1 MCTLTWWRESAGS
14 YEVYFNRDERK
25 TRAMAEPPR
34 LREREGVSF
43 LAPIDPDGGGT
54 WMLVNER
61 GLLVCLLNRWHEE
74 AEGIMPARSR
84 GQVVMEMA
92 ALENVPAVEERLRL
106 EELEGVW
113 PFRIVGF
120 DPVGERSWTWNGRE
134 LTVDRIP
141 ELPLC
146 SSSFHYAEVRIARR
160 RRFQELCCAQRM
172 GSDLLGLYHSDT
184 EDNPSPF
191 TPRMLRSDAQT
202 MSRSSVRVRNG
213 NVTWTYLEERPE
225 LTGEPRR
232 FETSLRS
239 GGPAGGPSGE

>member
-54 WMLVNER
+54 WMLANER
-61 GLLVCLLNRWHEE
+61 GLLVCLLNRWHEQ
-74 AEGIMPARSR
+74 AEGMMPSRSR

-106 EELEGVW
+106 EDLEGVL
-113 PFRIVGF
+113 PFKIVGF
-120 DPVGERSWTWNGRE
+120 DPVGERAWTWNGSE
-134 LTVDRIP
+134 LAAERNP
-141 ELPLC
+141 ELPLY
-146 SSSFHYAEVRIARR
+146 SSSFHYAEVRIARL
-160 RRFQELCCAQRM
+160 RRFQELCCSQRM
-172 GSDLLGLYHSDT
+172 GSNLLGLYHSDT

-202 MSRSSVRVRNG
+202 MSRSSVSVRNG
-213 NVTWTYLEERPE
+213 NVTWTYLEERAE
-225 LTGEPRR
+225 LAGEPRR
-232 FETSLRS
+232 LEASLRS
-239 GGPAGGPSGE
+239 GEPAERPPGQ

>member
-43 LAPIDPDGGGT
+43 IAPIDPDGGGT
-54 WMLVNER
+54 WMLANER
-61 GLLVCLLNRWHEE
+61 GLLVCLLNRWHEQ
-74 AEGIMPARSR
+74 AEGMMPSRSR

-106 EELEGVW
+106 EDLEGVL
-113 PFRIVGF
+113 PFKIVGF
-120 DPVGERSWTWNGRE
+120 DPVGERAWTWNGSE
-134 LTVDRIP
+134 LAAERNP
-141 ELPLC
+141 ELPLY
-146 SSSFHYAEVRIARR
+146 SSSFHYAEVRIARL
-160 RRFQELCCAQRM
+160 RRFQELCCSQRM
-172 GSDLLGLYHSDT
+172 GSNLLGLYHSDT

-202 MSRSSVRVRNG
+202 MSRSSVSVRNG

-225 LTGEPRR
+225 LAGEPRR
-232 FETSLRS
+232 LEASLRS
-239 GGPAGGPSGE
+239 GEPAERPPGQ

>member
-54 WMLVNER
+54 WMLANER
-61 GLLVCLLNRWHEE
+61 GLLVCLLNRWHEQ
-74 AEGIMPARSR
+74 AEGMMPSRSR

-106 EELEGVW
+106 EDLEGVL
-113 PFRIVGF
+113 PFKIVGF
-120 DPVGERSWTWNGRE
+120 DPVGERAWTWNGSE
-134 LTVDRIP
+134 LAAERNP
-141 ELPLC
+141 ELPLY
-146 SSSFHYAEVRIARR
+146 SSSFHYAEVRIARL
-160 RRFQELCCAQRM
+160 RRFQELCCSQRM
-172 GSDLLGLYHSDT
+172 GSNLLGLYHSDT

-202 MSRSSVRVRNG
+202 MSRSSVSVRNG

-225 LTGEPRR
+225 LAGEPRR
-232 FETSLRS
+232 LEASLRS
-239 GGPAGGPSGE
+239 GEPAERPPGQ